1 MSADRS
7 VPAGRSIPSP
17 KRVDLHVHT
26 IASSVAGEAALR
38 AIQCPEC
45 YSDPLAVYEQ
55 ASARG
60 MDFVAVTD
68 HDTIDGALQLADRR
82 NVIVG
87 EELTC
92 FFPEDR
98 CKIHL
103 LVFGIDRTQHEQLQE
118 RAHDIYQVAEFIE
131 RHRVPHSVAHP
142 LYRQNDRLERE
153 HLERLI
159 LLFKGFECLNGAH
172 SALHRESLER
182 VLNELTRQE
191 IQRLA
196 ERHNL
201 LPRWPEPWFKARTGG
216 SDDHGLVNVG
226 RTWTEFPADVTS
238 IEQVLDCLRDG
249 ACQPGGEAGSTLKL
263 AHAFYAVGVRY
274 ATGNLRDRRARSAP
288 ATRILRSLIGER
300 GASSTTRVLRDAV
313 ASAVRRAADA
323 VRHRL
328 RRPGP
333 KAVTG
338 GGTELL
344 ARLFG
349 ESVQRRIAEH
359 PALSAAIDRSLPPL
373 GEHEDLFR
381 LLGSI
386 NRDVASG
393 IADVVEHHLRNGN
406 FMALFDV
413 LASVAAQQFVLAP
426 HYFALFHQNK
436 ERELLP
442 RITNHAVRRN
452 PDNLRV
458 GLFTDTFDDI
468 NGVARFIR
476 DMSEQAHRAGRQFT
490 VCTSTTRT
498 RFELPNRV
506 NFEPMFSRPMPY
518 YADLQ
523 VTIPPLLHMLE
534 FADRKQFDVIH
545 VSTPGPVGL
554 VGWLAARML
563 RVPVLMTYHTDF
575 PAYVENLTKDHRLT
589 AGCSWYMGWF
599 YRHAAAVFSRS
610 QSYQDNLRALGV
622 AAEKLLTTVPGIN
635 TEKFNPSHRDE
646 SLPGRLGMT
655 QPKRLFYC
663 GRISVEKN
671 LPLLVE
677 TFKRICARRN
687 DVALVVAGD
696 GPYAPTMRGE
706 LRGLPAYLLGFQTD
720 AQLAAWYATSDLFVF
735 PSRTDTL
742 GQVVME
748 AQASGLPAIVSDE
761 GGPKETVADQVS
773 GLVLPATD
781 PDVWA
786 DAIDRL
792 LDDEPTRQRFSRSA
806 VARSARYSLAN
817 TFEQFW
823 NEHLRVVQPPPT
835 DPEPA
840 GPLPPR
846 PMPEPVAV

>member
-1 MSADRS
+1 MSADRD

-45 YSDPLAVYEQ
+45 YSEPRAVYEQ
-55 ASARG
+55 ATARG
-60 MDFVAVTD
+60 MDFVAITD
-68 HDTIDGALQLADRR
+68 HDTIDGALQLSDRG

-92 FFPEDR
+92 YFPEDH

-103 LVFGIDRTQHEQLQE
+103 LVFGINRTQHEQLRE
-118 RAHDIYQVAEFIE
+118 RAADIYRVAEYVEWNRIA
-131 RHRVPHSVAHP
+131 HSVAHP
-142 LYRQNDRLERE
+142 LYRQNDLLERE
-153 HLERLI
+153 HIERLI

-172 SALHRESLER
+172 SALHRESLDR
-182 VLNELTRQE
+182 MLNELTRQE

-201 LPRWPEPWFKARTGG
+201 LPRWPAPWFKARTGG

-226 RTWTEFPADVTS
+226 RTWTEFPSDVMTT
-238 IEQVLDCLRDG
+238 EQVLECLREG

-274 ATGNLRDRRARSAP
+274 ATGNLRDKNARNAP
-288 ATRILRSLIGER
+288 ATRILRTLIGEP
-300 GASSTTRVLRDAV
+300 GGSSTTRALRDAV
-313 ASAVRRAADA
+313 ASGVRRAASA
-323 VRHRL
+323 IARPL
-328 RRPGP
+328 RRRGPG
-333 KAVTG
+333 AMTAS
-338 GGTELL
+338 GTDLL
-344 ARLFG
+344 AKLFG
-349 ESVQRRIAEH
+349 ESVQKRISEH
-359 PALSAAIDRSLPPL
+359 PALSAAIERSLPPL
-373 GEHEDLFR
+373 GEHDDLFR

-393 IADVVEHHLRNGN
+393 IGDVVEQHLRKGN

-413 LASVAAQQFVLAP
+413 LASVAAQQCVLAP
-426 HYFALFHQNK
+426 YYFALFHQNK

-442 RITNHAVRRN
+442 RMTNHVVARN
-452 PDNLRV
+452 RENLRV

-490 VCTSTTRT
+490 VCTSTAST

-523 VTIPPLLHMLE
+523 MTIPPLLHMLE

-554 VGWLAARML
+554 VGWLAAKML

-610 QSYQDNLRALGV
+610 QSYQDNLRSLGV
-622 AAEKLLTTVPGIN
+622 PSEKLLTILPGIN
-635 TEKFNPSHRDE
+635 TDKFNPTHRDD
-646 SLPGRLGMT
+646 SLPTTLGIEGK
-655 QPKRLFYC
+655 KRLFYC
-663 GRISVEKN
+663 GRVSVEKN
-671 LPLLVE
+671 LPLLVQA
-677 TFKRICARRN
+677 FKRICSKRN

-696 GPYAPTMRGE
+696 GPYATTMREE

-781 PDVWA
+781 SDVWA
-786 DAIDRL
+786 DAIERL

-806 VARSARYSLAN
+806 LARSARYSLSH

-823 NEHLRVVQPPPT
+823 MEHLRVVQPPPAEQ
-835 DPEPA
+835 EPA
-840 GPLPPR
+840 EPLPPH
-846 PMPEPVAV
+846 PLPVPVAV